1 MAQPN
6 KIRATY
12 KNGVIEPLDTLNLLD
27 GQELE
32 LEVKVIPSATT
43 VLSKEEKKD
52 LIQKMR
58 GTMKGTWGSSVED
71 INAYLKS
78 ERDAWNREL

>member
-12 KNGVIEPLDTLNLLD
+12 KNGVIEPLDKLNLPD

-32 LEVKVIPSATT
+32 LEIKVLPSATA

-58 GTMKGTWGSSVED
+58 STMKGPWGSSAEEID
-71 INAYLKS
+71 AYLES
-78 ERDAWNREL
+78 ERKAWSGRD

>member
-12 KNGVIEPLDTLNLLD
+12 KNGVIELLDKLNLPD

-32 LEVKVIPSATT
+32 LEVKVLQSATT
-43 VLSKEEKKD
+43 VMSKEEKRID
-52 LIQKMR
+52 
-58 GTMKGTWGSSVED
+58 SE
-71 INAYLKS
+71 NAGDN
-78 ERDAWNREL
+78 ERHLGK

>member
-32 LEVKVIPSATT
+32 LEVKVLPSATT

-78 ERDAWNREL
+78 ERDAWNRRH

>member
-12 KNGVIEPLDTLNLLD
+12 KNGVIEPLDELNLPD

-32 LEVKVIPSATT
+32 LEVKVLPSATT

-78 ERDAWNREL
+78 ERDAWNRRH